1 VPAVP
6 VQRRPLASGKGGGT
20 TGGGSKV
27 LGQPLS
33 ERQIRFGL
41 ERAYRLLAS
50 LEREGPERND
60 LIDLANSVRP
70 RTVV

>member
-1 VPAVP
+1 VPAPPVP
-6 VQRRPLASGKGGGT
+6 VQRRPLASG
-20 TGGGSKV
+20 KV